1 MCRATCEERCEKLQ
15 VNKPVRLGRSHIKGN
30 MRCFVVA
37 SLWVGVTSVSF
48 LWECSFLLSSSMF
61 WFKLQPRNISLG
73 YFDCILFLLKIYFK
87 FKVNILTYFLL
98 ANNLEWKLKIL
109 WFARTVRT
117 QLSVKR
123 ISTTSKCTRLFLSQV
138 YFMFLWKCLI
148 IKCQ

>member
-1 MCRATCEERCEKLQ
+1 MCIAVCEERCKKLQ
-15 VNKPVRLGRSHIKGN
+15 VNKPVRLGRSHIKWN
-30 MRCFVVA
+30 IRCFVVA
-37 SLWVGVTSVSF
+37 SLWVGVTSVSY

-61 WFKLQPRNISLG
+61 WFKLQPRNLSVG
-73 YFDCILFLLKIYFK
+73 YFDHIVFLLKIYFK

-98 ANNLEWKLKIL
+98 ANNLEWKQKIL

-117 QLSVKR
+117 QLSVKSM
-123 ISTTSKCTRLFLSQV
+123 STTSKCTRLFLSQV